1 MNDLDSF
8 GIISGSCEG
17 FSPEQ
22 FNNKFGSF
30 NNRKLFVLNFN
41 IRSFNNYEQ
50 LSVLLDEL
58 CRTPDVLIITETWNS
73 DDKSAEIHGYKS
85 FHCNRAANKR
95 GGGVSIF
102 ISNQLKAK
110 SVRIANES
118 KPEIEF
124 IHVKLTFNISTLKPL
139 DLIAIY
145 RPPNS
150 LFLQQFFEN
159 VDGLLDSLDC
169 NSNQILA
176 GDLNICGL
184 FNTPISNQ
192 LFNIMRSYAFMP
204 HISRITRPN
213 NLGSSTAIDHIWS
226 NFGTNFDSGVFDD
239 IIISDHRVTFV
250 FLPLIIEVEK
260 EKIRFRNH
268 SEQCIQKLIDNLT
281 NFKLFFPLLSA
292 NLDFDS
298 KFNLFFDELN
308 RLYMKCCPIQIK
320 EIAVKS
326 LKKPWISNET
336 SQKCRHKH
344 FLFRN
349 YKKWYSKF

>member
-1 MNDLDSF
+1 M
-8 GIISGSCEG
+8 
-17 FSPEQ
+17 
-22 FNNKFGSF
+22 
-30 NNRKLFVLNFN
+30 
-41 IRSFNNYEQ
+41 
-50 LSVLLDEL
+50 
-58 CRTPDVLIITETWNS
+58 
-73 DDKSAEIHGYKS
+73 
-85 FHCNRAANKR
+85 
-95 GGGVSIF
+95 
-102 ISNQLKAK
+102 
-110 SVRIANES
+110 
-118 KPEIEF
+118 
-124 IHVKLTFNISTLKPL
+124 
-139 DLIAIY
+139 
-145 RPPNS
+145 
-150 LFLQQFFEN
+150 
-159 VDGLLDSLDC
+159 
-169 NSNQILA
+169 
-176 GDLNICGL
+176 
-184 FNTPISNQ
+184 
-192 LFNIMRSYAFMP
+192 
-204 HISRITRPN
+204 
-213 NLGSSTAIDHIWS
+213 
-226 NFGTNFDSGVFDD
+226 FDD

-281 NFKLFFPLLSA
+281 NFELFFPLLSA